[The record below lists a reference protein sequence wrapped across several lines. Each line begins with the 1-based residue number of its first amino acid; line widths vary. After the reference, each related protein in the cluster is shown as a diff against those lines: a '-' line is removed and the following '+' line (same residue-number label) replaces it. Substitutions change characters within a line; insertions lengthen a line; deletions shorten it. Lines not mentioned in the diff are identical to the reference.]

1 MASLDRPQNDGDPVH
16 RVSGP
21 SIVVDKAGSSASR
34 KARLRRAE
42 ELGGKWR
49 KNFRNG
55 MSRCEIETRF
65 FPIDRRYPRTRYRS
79 SRTFYI
85 AQPWPVSH
93 WTVVAP
99 FSARTRSRGS
109 VRRHQ
114 IPIRYA
120 LHFRGNYVF
129 ITAIGSVETNGSL
142 WTGWLSGRMVENDIA
157 SRCSDGYRIGEND

>member
-1 MASLDRPQNDGDPVH
+1 MEKKFSKRNVA
-16 RVSGP
+16 
-21 SIVVDKAGSSASR
+21 
-34 KARLRRAE
+34 LRRE
-42 ELGGKWR
+42 V
-49 KNFRNG
+49 
-55 MSRCEIETRF
+55 ETRF
-65 FPIDRRYPRTRYRS
+65 FSIDRRYPRTRYRS

-142 WTGWLSGRMVENDIA
+142 WTGWSPGSGRMVENDIA
-157 SRCSDGYRIGEND
+157 SRCSDTGTGSEKMIRNEVARDGIHPLLYICADERFRNDPLGACR